1 MEKARPGG
9 GGGDCRRRGAM
20 SKRKRAEQAASSDEE
35 DVFPKMEEVLWVC
48 CDKCEKWRR
57 QPNNVGTLPK
67 RWYCHMSPD
76 PLRNSCDAPEE
87 EQQSRNRN
95 SAQELK
101 DRRVR
106 GFLRYWHMRL
116 DAAER
121 ETPLPKL
128 QPQPTQSKKQR
139 EANSAKVYWV
149 RCCATACGKW
159 RALPRNTDSQAF
171 VNSKREWFCVLNT
184 WDPSMASCSAPEE
197 TAAAGYQFW

>member
-1 MEKARPGG
+1 MGLLRQVREVA
-9 GGGDCRRRGAM
+9 AA
-20 SKRKRAEQAASSDEE
+20 AEQ
-35 DVFPKMEEVLWVC
+35 
-48 CDKCEKWRR
+48 R
-57 QPNNVGTLPK
+57 GTLPK

-87 EQQSRNRN
+87 VQQSRNRN

-101 DRRVR
+101 DRQVR

-121 ETPLPKL
+121 EHLPKL
-128 QPQPTQSKKQR
+128 QPQPKQSKKQR

-159 RALPRNTDSQAF
+159 RALPRNTTRRRSSTPRGSGSACSTPGTLHGELQRAGGDGG
-171 VNSKREWFCVLNT
+171 RGIPVLV
-184 WDPSMASCSAPEE
+184 ARRL
-197 TAAAGYQFW
+197 